1 MKKLILAGAF
11 LLVGVGLLAQPA
23 SKYTTAKALEQV
35 LAYRTDRKFPL
46 ILAHRGGPEVT
57 ETENSLETFR
67 HTVRQIPDAI
77 IEMDV
82 RMTAD
87 SVLVL
92 LHDDEIERTTT
103 GKGSL
108 KGQTWAELKAVFL
121 RDLQGHSTRQRI
133 PLFDDVL
140 RWGAGK
146 VLMAIDAKPEVDLRK
161 VMKAIVDRGAL
172 HSVFVICYSTA
183 DAVKLRKQYPDVWIA
198 LGFNTADHGE
208 SIRKSGLSLH
218 HLIALAARQ
227 GSDFYRRVHQDGI
240 ACTAGTYGP
249 GNLDEKPIREVADDY
264 RKIFQ
269 TGADILTT
277 DRPVEVRRLFKDL

>member
-11 LLVGVGLLAQPA
+11 LLIGVSLVAQPA

-35 LAYRTDRKFPL
+35 LAYRSDRKFPL
-46 ILAHRGGPEVT
+46 ILAHRGGPEMT

-67 HTVRQIPDAI
+67 HTVQQIPDAI

-103 GKGSL
+103 GKGLL

-121 RDLQGHSTRQRI
+121 RDLQGHPTRQRI

-183 DAVKLRKQYPDVWIA
+183 DAVKLRTEYPDVWIA

-208 SIRKSGLSLH
+208 TLQKAGLSLH

-249 GNLDEKPIREVADDY
+249 DNLDEKPISEVDDDY

-277 DRPVEVRRLFKDL
+277 DRPVAVWRLFKDL